1 MSESLLALKINEKR
15 FQSRPVIDGVRFDI
29 RAGEIVSL
37 LGPSGCCKSTLLR
50 IVAGLDQDYRGL
62 VRING
67 AAPHLHSPEVGFVFQ
82 EPRLLPWLTVADNVG
97 FDAGRGGGR
106 HPRVEALL
114 AEVGLAEFGDT
125 YPKQL
130 SGGMAQR
137 AAIARGLFAQPALLL
152 LDEPFSAVDA
162 FTRMRL
168 QDLLLSLAARHGT
181 TLLLVTHDI
190 DEAAYL
196 SDRIFVM
203 SANPGRI
210 AGEIAVGL
218 PRPRDRSAV
227 ELSHVQARAL
237 TLLHGEPLDYLDL
250 SGELAARPR
259 PVEPVD
265 FGSLSFAV

>member
-1 MSESLLALKINEKR
+1 MSQPLLTLNVADKR
-15 FQSRPVIDGVRFDI
+15 FGSRRIIDGVSFDLQP
-29 RAGEIVSL
+29 GEIVSL
-37 LGPSGCCKSTLLR
+37 LGPSGCGKSTLLR
-50 IVAGLDQDYRGL
+50 IVAGLDEDYRGK
-62 VRING
+62 VRIKG
-67 AAPHLHSPEVGFVFQ
+67 AAPHLHSADVGFIFQ

-97 FDAGRGGGR
+97 FDAGPGGGR
-106 HPRVEALL
+106 NPRVKELL
-114 AEVGLAEFGDT
+114 AEVGLADFASA

-137 AAIARGLFAQPALLL
+137 AAIARGLFAQPSLLL

-196 SDRIFVM
+196 SDRILVM

-210 AGEIAVGL
+210 AGEL
-218 PRPRDRSAV
+218 PVDLQRARDRADPR
-227 ELSHVQARAL
+227 LAGLQAQAL
-237 TLLHGEPLDYLDL
+237 ALLHGERLDYLDL
-250 SGELAARPR
+250 TGELAARPR
-259 PVEPVD
+259 PQAPVD
-265 FGSLSFAV
+265 FASLSFAV